1 MASRRS
7 LRNEPEGSCG
17 RRRSARL
24 ANKKDLCYGYQ
35 RSLTSQRLTASA
47 VTDFRTP
54 RTLLKKVLQTQ
65 PIVPPLAP
73 EKPDSPK
80 PAETFFQF
88 PPVVVPCS
96 DLEISFSDPAIKETS
111 QIVLHKSRSKKVR
124 LSEFERGLN
133 KQLNSNAAHSLLINA
148 SMTKSLQIS
157 LTTPAPLHSAGKKG
171 LIRRPKNYRGVN
183 VKEFEGGI
191 EQNLL
196 QIKDS
201 QSYLVDLQT
210 ATLLSNHTEML
221 SANTELFAHSQSS
234 GQNEV
239 ELPLAHSQHALT
251 GQSSANRLPSDQ
263 TTWEN
268 AESDMDVEEVTKSH
282 SRGVQTPDAE
292 GVDVMEATPEE
303 EADMSREEK
312 QESLLDAERELIRS
326 HGEELQRPGME
337 HVGGLKTVPQERTVT
352 LRRGQQESLHRNSH
366 MEQSLSPEEHL
377 TIDMDPV
384 RSSTP
389 ADAKLLD
396 MDPERSST
404 PADARLLDV
413 NPGRSSVLT
422 NAELLVKDPAGLLTP
437 IDADLQ
443 KAQQGHLSAL
453 LHKKSA
459 RSSVKEM
466 VVHIIKEMESS
477 VDPAIMGQDIPEAI
491 LEEEP
496 FPSERATHIS
506 QRTEA
511 LTLSSHISSKNPK
524 QLEILHTKE
533 TVGGIMQRNSN
544 EGKRRRL
551 DEVAL
556 ETEMDPE
563 AEEISEA
570 ETDTENSEPT
580 GKTPAFVRARAF
592 QCSPLL
598 STPHDPKVT
607 VSRSPS
613 KQPLVKQCPRPTAR
627 ARRGKHD
634 PVLPSN
640 LVRKIFS
647 HYVGMPVTKDAF
659 KVVEKC
665 VNLYFKHLS
674 NDLEAY
680 TNHAK
685 RKITEPADMEL
696 LMRRQGLVTDKLP
709 LNVLIERHLPLEYR
723 KLLIPVATSGN
734 KVVPPQSR

>member
-133 KQLNSNAAHSLLINA
+133 KQLNSNAA
-148 SMTKSLQIS
+148 
-157 LTTPAPLHSAGKKG
+157 
-171 LIRRPKNYRGVN
+171 
-183 VKEFEGGI
+183 
-191 EQNLL
+191 
-196 QIKDS
+196 